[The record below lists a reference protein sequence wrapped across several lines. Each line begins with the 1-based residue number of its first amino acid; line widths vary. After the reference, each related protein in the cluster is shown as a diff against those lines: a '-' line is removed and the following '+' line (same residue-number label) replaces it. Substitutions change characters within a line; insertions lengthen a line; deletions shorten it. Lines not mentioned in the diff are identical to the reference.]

1 MMANYV
7 SGPVLFVKGI
17 VEEVRGKAKELVG
30 TVLGRNDLSREGQAQ
45 QDKADAQRDAGK
57 KEAEANSARA
67 AAKAAEERQRTRQ

>member
-1 MMANYV
+1 MANYV

-17 VEEVRGKAKELVG
+17 VESILGNAKEFLG
-30 TVLGRNDLSREGQAQ
+30 TVLGRDDLSREGQAQ

-67 AAKAAEERQRTRQ
+67 AAKAAEERQRANQ